1 MTIRT
6 RWPGTFLSRAE
17 KTRVEEAVAAAE
29 RETSGEI
36 RVMVS
41 RAVKGDPL
49 EAAKERF
56 SRLKMQDTRERNGVL
71 ILLAVA
77 SRRFAILGDEGIHR
91 FVGQEGWDHLRD
103 GMAERFR
110 SDDFGGGLTYA
121 VVEVAK
127 VLKTHF
133 PWQPDDLNELS
144 DQIVEE

>member
-1 MTIRT
+1 MTLRT
-6 RWPGTFLSRAE
+6 RWPGTFLSRDE
-17 KTRVEEAVAAAE
+17 KTRIEEAIAAAE
-29 RETSGEI
+29 LKTSGEI

-71 ILLAVA
+71 ILVAVA

-91 FVGQEGWDHLRD
+91 FVGQEGWEHIRD

-121 VVEVAK
+121 VTEVAK
-127 VLKTHF
+127 VLKAHF
-133 PWQPDDLNELS
+133 PWQSDDVNELPN
-144 DQIVEE
+144 QIVEE